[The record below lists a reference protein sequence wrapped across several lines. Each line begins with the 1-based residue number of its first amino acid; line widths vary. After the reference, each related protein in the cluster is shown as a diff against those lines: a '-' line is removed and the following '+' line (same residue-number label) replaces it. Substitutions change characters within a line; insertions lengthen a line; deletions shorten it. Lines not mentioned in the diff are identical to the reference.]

1 MDQNDWI
8 LYTLMPKR
16 ELAAKSLQLLKSVI
30 IFGTI
35 ISGCAIF
42 ASIYFSNKISS
53 PIDSITQY
61 INSAES
67 GNEILGNSI
76 SETIENIKTNNFDKE
91 AHALIQKSRK
101 LTASLEMKSYLTA
114 RFLSALSHD
123 IRTSLT
129 LIKGYSKGILSGL
142 VEDEE

>member
-1 MDQNDWI
+1 MWIVNTSVPIKNGSDDWI

-76 SETIENIKTNNFDKE
+76 SETIENIKTKQF
-91 AHALIQKSRK
+91 
-101 LTASLEMKSYLTA
+101 
-114 RFLSALSHD
+114 
-123 IRTSLT
+123 
-129 LIKGYSKGILSGL
+129 
-142 VEDEE
+142 